1 VRSRAR
7 HISGALRQ
15 FQQQAH
21 SLLNKLR
28 RDIRSR
34 EAELACI
41 KAEEQSLS
49 RVAEN
54 RTGSRAALSGPSG
67 AGGKRIDWSAVLEQ
81 LPKQFK
87 ASNIRKIRRLK
98 DKRSSEIFAAIT
110 RWIET
115 GSVRR
120 KARGIYER
128 AWHIDKFRLG
138 TGWESRE

>member
-1 VRSRAR
+1 MAR
-7 HISGALRQ
+7 TKGAGSTSGALRQ
-15 FQQQAH
+15 FQQQAN
-21 SLLNKLR
+21 SLLNKLH
-28 RDIRSR
+28 RDIRNR
-34 EAELACI
+34 EAELARM

-54 RTGSRAALSGPSG
+54 RTESRAARNGRGG
-67 AGGKRIDWSAVLEQ
+67 AGGKRIDWSAVLER

-98 DKRSSEIFAAIT
+98 DKRSSEIFAAIG

-120 KARGIYER
+120 KSRGIYER
-128 AWHIDKFRLG
+128 A
-138 TGWESRE
+138 